1 MNFHFSGADGSS
13 SSQSDRFS
21 INLLTG
27 EISVD
32 PRTLDY
38 EQATSHTL
46 CVNASTSNSD
56 ASLNSDQW
64 KVVVRVTDR
73 DDNVLQF
80 LQATQSV
87 GMCGQPH
94 FPLFCELP
102 LLHCITKPMHCKN

>member
-1 MNFHFSGADGSS
+1 MNLLNVFYKTFNMNFHFSGVDGSSS

-87 GMCGQPH
+87 GMCGKH
-94 FPLFCELP
+94 SFLLF
-102 LLHCITKPMHCKN
+102 